1 MKTPDISIIVS
12 VYNAEAHLTQC
23 VESILAQTHANLEL
37 ILVND
42 GSKDGSGDLCDKFA
56 ASDPRVVAIHTEN
69 HGQTH
74 ARTTGLKK
82 SRGEYIHLVDADDW
96 LVPNMEELMFATAR
110 KHNADIVTCNA
121 TFHYAKHSVP
131 VKQYVPTG
139 VFDKERLMAELYPKM
154 LYSGRFFF
162 FGIYAAMWNKL
173 FRRDSITPNILAVD
187 ESIKIGEDGVA
198 TYGAFLDAKKVV
210 VLPDHLYQY
219 RDNNDSITRT
229 YCKEQFDSALTLIN
243 ALRKLNDKKSVY
255 DLSSQIDYY
264 FMYNV
269 RSIFLEEF
277 YYRHKKKFSARH
289 TYLRRIATHP
299 DVVATAQ
306 RIQLDGA
313 FTPEQLAFFAALR
326 SGNFNKLIITTM
338 KQAYTS
344 RAKLLVKKRLG
355 RY

>member
-1 MKTPDISIIVS
+1 MKTPDISIIVP
-12 VYNAEAHLTQC
+12 VYNAEAHIAQC
-23 VESILAQTHANLEL
+23 IESVLAQTHENIEL

-42 GSKDGSGDLCDKFA
+42 GSKDKSGKICDDYA
-56 ASDPRVVAIHTEN
+56 AKDPRVIAIHTEN

-96 LVPNMEELMFATAR
+96 LSPNMEELMFAAAR
-110 KHNADIVTCNA
+110 EHKADIVTCNA
-121 TFHYAKHSVP
+121 TFHYANHSMP
-131 VKQYVPTG
+131 VEQYVPTG
-139 VFDKERLMAELYPKM
+139 VFDKERLMSELYPKM
-154 LYSGRFFF
+154 LYSGRFFY

-173 FRRDSITPNILAVD
+173 FRRDIITPNILAVD

-198 TYGAFLDAKKVV
+198 TYGAFLYANKVI
-210 VLPDHLYQY
+210 VLSDHLYQY
-219 RDNNDSITRT
+219 RDNNDSITRS
-229 YCKEQFDSALTLIN
+229 YCKEQFDSALTLID
-243 ALRKLNDKKSVY
+243 ALRKLNTKKDVY

-269 RSIFLEEF
+269 RSIFIEEF
-277 YYRHKKKFSARH
+277 YYRHKKKLSARRS
-289 TYLRRIATHP
+289 YLRRIATHK

-306 RIQLDGA
+306 RIELDGA
-313 FTPEQLAFFAALR
+313 FTPEQTAFFTALR
-326 SGNFNKLIITTM
+326 SGNFNQLIRITM

-344 RAKLLVKKRLG
+344 RAKLLIKKRLG